1 MASGYPLRKPH
12 APARYGCGFFF
23 DLVSVILS
31 PMMSVVRAAAHACAS
46 QREFS
51 VFELFS
57 FGRENRPGQPSS
69 EVRNTLLT
77 VGNRILEND

>member
-1 MASGYPLRKPH
+1 MHQRVMAAG
-12 APARYGCGFFF
+12 FF

>member
-1 MASGYPLRKPH
+1 
-12 APARYGCGFFF
+12 
-23 DLVSVILS
+23 
-31 PMMSVVRAAAHACAS
+31 MMSVVRAAAHACAS

-77 VGNRILEND
+77 VGNGILEND